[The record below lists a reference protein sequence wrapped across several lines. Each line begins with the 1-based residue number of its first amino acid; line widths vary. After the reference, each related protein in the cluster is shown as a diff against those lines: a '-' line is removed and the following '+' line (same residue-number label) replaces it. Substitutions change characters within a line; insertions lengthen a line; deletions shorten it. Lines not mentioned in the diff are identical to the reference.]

1 MYVQYW
7 TDYLADTLTI
17 ARYTCTLGHN
27 SWLHQGAHSICHG
40 LYDCKDWVK
49 WITAIRAW
57 HCGQNRLQISD
68 CVLQLI
74 PKVSRIHPGF
84 SQQNETLQVKPP
96 TNAQRALR
104 SSRGTR
110 GDIILEQ
117 WLQGFAAAIATVN
130 MDFLI
135 SCACE
140 KCCQLTMKKYF
151 LHPFFLPTMD
161 LEFCFSKLPFH
172 MGRRLVLWECV
183 RVGGRLQ
190 TLVLNM
196 NSITEKVS
204 DDGV

>member
-7 TDYLADTLTI
+7 IDYLADTLTI
-17 ARYTCTLGHN
+17 ARCTCILGHN
-27 SWLHQGAHSICHG
+27 SWLRQLQGACSICHG
-40 LYDCKDWVK
+40 LWLQRLGQMNN
-49 WITAIRAW
+49 TIRAW

-104 SSRGTR
+104 SSRGNT
-110 GDIILEQ
+110 GDTILEQ

-161 LEFCFSKLPFH
+161 LEFCFSSSPSTWGGALFCESAC
-172 MGRRLVLWECV
+172 GW
-183 RVGGRLQ
+183 VGGCRL
-190 TLVLNM
+190 
-196 NSITEKVS
+196 
-204 DDGV
+204 